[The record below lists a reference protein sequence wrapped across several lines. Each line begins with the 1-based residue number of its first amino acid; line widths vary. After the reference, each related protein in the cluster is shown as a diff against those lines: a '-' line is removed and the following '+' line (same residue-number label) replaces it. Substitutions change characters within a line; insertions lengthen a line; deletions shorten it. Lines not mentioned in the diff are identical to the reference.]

1 MEGVDGRLP
10 TPSIHTSI
18 NTETFYPSC
27 YTPLMSPALKRQLQ
41 VLPTKPGVYT
51 FSDEKGEVLYV
62 GKATSLK
69 SRVGSYFSKK
79 SSLSQAKRIMVSKIA
94 KLDTIV
100 TSSELEALM
109 LETTRIKQL
118 HPPYNIVMRDDKN
131 FLHIKIAL
139 AEKFPSVT
147 TVRRLTKDGS
157 RYYGP
162 YMSAG
167 AVYETLKLLKK
178 VFPYKNCSNPPEK
191 PCFEFHLHRCLGH
204 GTDEASKMRYREV
217 IQQLMHFLGGQTKE
231 IEKQLESQMTKA
243 SVAKQFERAALA
255 RDRLRAIH
263 KIMERQHAILL
274 SRENVDVIGYAAE
287 GSLAATNR
295 LIIRNG
301 KIIDKQVVLLQHVK
315 DESPADVLA
324 SFLEQFYTQVTDP
337 PARLALPFSLTL
349 SRAFGS
355 VTGATPFIPQ
365 RGRLKKLLSVSNLN
379 AQEFLRQQKASF
391 ERDDSRLLKGLRE
404 LTKAL
409 GLPAIPHRIEAYDIA
424 NVQGEHAVGGMV
436 VFVDGRP
443 EKKAYRRFTIK
454 TVQGSNDPAMLAEIL
469 QRRFGHS
476 PNIVTTA
483 KGGEASPKTSTA
495 LPLYSSTAPSWPL
508 PDLLILDGGAGQ
520 LSVARKVI
528 PKDVNV
534 PIVALAK
541 GGHAHEPQQGEREK
555 IFRPD
560 APTIRLQNPSDGLFL
575 IERIRDEAHRF
586 TIAGYRGKHRKAS
599 IQSALDGVPGIGPV
613 MKKKLLKI
621 FGSVAGVRKATN
633 EELRQAVGPALC
645 KIIREKL

>member
-1 MEGVDGRLP
+1 
-10 TPSIHTSI
+10 
-18 NTETFYPSC
+18 
-27 YTPLMSPALKRQLQ
+27 MSPALKRQLQ
-41 VLPTKPGVYT
+41 VLPAKPGVYT
-51 FSDEKGEVLYV
+51 FSDEKGEILYV

-139 AEKFPSVT
+139 AEQFPSVT
-147 TVRRLTKDGS
+147 TVRRLSKDGS

-178 VFPYKNCSNPPEK
+178 VFPYKNCTNSPEK

-204 GTDEASKMRYREV
+204 GTNEASKARYREV
-217 IQQLMHFLGGQTKE
+217 IQQLMRFLGGQTKE
-231 IEKQLESQMTKA
+231 IEKQLQSQMTKA
-243 SVAKQFERAALA
+243 SAAKQFERAALA

-287 GSLAATNR
+287 GGLAATNR

-301 KIIDKQVVLLQHVK
+301 KMIDKQVVLLQHVL
-315 DESPADVLA
+315 DETPENVLA

-337 PARLALPFSLTL
+337 PARLALPFPLKL
-349 SRAFGS
+349 SKAFHN
-355 VTGATPFIPQ
+355 VTSAEPFIPQ
-365 RGRLKKLLSVSNLN
+365 RGRVKKLLAVSNLN

-391 ERDDSRLLKGLRE
+391 ERDDTRLLKGLRE

-409 GLPAIPHRIEAYDIA
+409 DLPEIPHRIEAYDIA

-454 TVQGSNDPAMLAEIL
+454 TVQGSNDPAMLAEVL
-469 QRRFGHS
+469 QRRFGH
-476 PNIVTTA
+476 A
-483 KGGEASPKTSTA
+483 EAI
-495 LPLYSSTAPSWPL
+495 SSTAVSHKQDTFNVRPTAAWPTA
-508 PDLLILDGGAGQ
+508 DLLILDGGAGQ

-528 PKDVNV
+528 PKDVTV

-541 GGHAHEPQQGEREK
+541 GGHAREPQQGEREK

-599 IQSALDGVPGIGPV
+599 IQSALDTIPGIGPV
-613 MKKKLLKI
+613 MKKKLLQT
-621 FGSVAGVRKATN
+621 FGSVAGVRRATD
-633 EELRQAVGPALC
+633 EELRQAVGPALF
-645 KIIREKL
+645 KVIREKL